1 MRLAATVML
10 VRPSKG
16 ADFEVFM
23 LRRSA
28 QSAFAPDAYVFP
40 GGTIDPVDE
49 SGQARSRTAGA
60 DEAWVSRNFR
70 TRDWPAF
77 ASGIGELQPG
87 QAAALAHAALR
98 ELYEEADVLL
108 VRGDVSNANRTGLS
122 FDELLQRYDLK
133 ADAGAL
139 TLFSQWITPPSEP
152 RRYNAYFFLARA
164 DESHSPRADAYETH
178 DGVWIAPAEALAR
191 FDAGSMHLVYPT
203 IKHLERLRAF
213 DDIDALFEFASH
225 KPIYRVMPDDSGG
238 ERRFG
243 IPAELENAW

>member
-10 VRPSKG
+10 VRPSHERG
-16 ADFEVFM
+16 FEVFM

-40 GGTIDPVDE
+40 GGTVDR
-49 SGQARSRTAGA
+49 Q
-60 DEAWVSRNFR
+60 DEAEEARRRTSGAGEDWVRRNFR

-77 ASGIGELQPG
+77 ASGIGELAPG

-108 VRGDVSNANRTGLS
+108 VDGDVSNVNRAGLT
-122 FDELLQRYDLK
+122 FDEVLARAGAY
-133 ADAGAL
+133 ADASAL

-164 DESHSPRADAYETH
+164 QESHSPRADAYETH
-178 DGVWIAPAEALAR
+178 DGIWIAPADALAR
-191 FDAGSMHLVYPT
+191 FKDGTLHLVYPT

-213 DDIDALFEFASH
+213 DDIDALFAFASR
-225 KPIYRVMPDDSGG
+225 KPIYRIMPDDTAGD
-238 ERRFG
+238 RRFA
-243 IPAELENAW
+243 IPAELEDAW